1 MSTDPDPAEGRAAE
15 GRAADRAAEGAG
27 SDRANGAVDAV
38 GDPLVVVDGLRTYY
52 ESDRLIGGDPVKAV
66 DGVSF
71 EIGRGETL
79 GIVGESG
86 CGKTTLGRS
95 MLRLE
100 EVDDGRVEFDGT
112 DVTELGRRG
121 LKEWR
126 RNAQMVYQNPNTA
139 INDRMTVGRV
149 IREPL
154 DVHDWRTP
162 AERRERVADL
172 LDRVGLRPEHYY
184 RYPHQFSGGQRQ
196 RIGIARALAL
206 EPDFIVLDEPV
217 SALDVSVQAMILN
230 LLSDLQSEFG
240 LTYLLI
246 AHDLSV
252 VRHIC
257 DRVAVMYLGK
267 LMEIGPTEELFQS
280 PANPYTRS
288 LLSAI
293 PHPDPSANEGRITLR
308 GTPPSPRYPPT
319 GCVFSTRCPF
329 KIRPAEYE
337 SLTDEQWGRLEE
349 FRAVLR
355 ERKRADLTITQ
366 RVTERLGIADR
377 FTPIREVNED
387 LFAGLGLPER
397 VQNRIDEATAT
408 AADGST
414 DDAIR
419 LLDEAFGG
427 VCEEEAPEAHP
438 IGERRL
444 SRCHRHREEHAD
456 PGEYLSDRETFASE
470 SSNG

>member
-1 MSTDPDPAEGRAAE
+1 MSADPEPGEGRVTEAVTE
-15 GRAADRAAEGAG
+15 GVGSTGADGGVEGAK
-27 SDRANGAVDAV
+27 
-38 GDPLVVVDGLRTYY
+38 DPLVVVDGLRTYY
-52 ESDRLIGGDPVKAV
+52 ESDALIGGDPVKAV

-100 EVDDGRVEFDGT
+100 SVNEGRVEFDGT
-112 DVTELGRRG
+112 DVTELGRRD
-121 LKEWR
+121 LKAWR

-162 AERRERVADL
+162 EERRERVTDL
-172 LDRVGLRPEHYY
+172 LDRVGLRSEHYY

-206 EPDFIVLDEPV
+206 EPDFMVLDEPV
-217 SALDVSVQAMILN
+217 SALDVSVQAKILN
-230 LLSDLQSEFG
+230 LLSDLQEEFG

-257 DRVAVMYLGK
+257 DRVGVMYLGT
-267 LMEIGPTEELFQS
+267 LMEVGPTEELFRS

-293 PHPDPSANEGRITLR
+293 PQPDPSANGNRITLR

-337 SLTDEQWGRLEE
+337 SLSDEEWGRLEE

-355 ERKRADLTITQ
+355 ERKRADLTLTQ
-366 RVTERLGIADR
+366 RVTERLGIAER

-387 LFAGLGLPER
+387 LFGGLGLPEPVQTR
-397 VQNRIDEATAT
+397 VDEATAT
-408 AADGST
+408 AADGGV
-414 DDAIR
+414 DAAIR

-427 VCEEEAPEAHP
+427 VCEEEAPEAHR
-438 IGERRL
+438 IGEEQS

-456 PGEYLSDRETFASE
+456 PGEYLEGRETLTPE
-470 SSNG
+470 PSSTE